1 VNAAIDERRLFNT
14 REEIVAA
21 VPEPKAS
28 SPALGALLQAI
39 CDYLVR
45 FMAFSS
51 ESQPVA
57 VALWIAHTWTIDA
70 FDYTPYLHILSPEKR
85 CGKSRLLDCIGLLAA
100 KPWRVVSP
108 SEAVLFRKIEA
119 DAPTLLLDEADT
131 IFCNGKDDGKEPL
144 RALLNAGFER
154 LAKIPRCVGPNNELR
169 EFAVFSAKALAGI
182 GKLPD
187 TVSDR
192 CIPIRLVRR
201 AQNEGVERFRRREA
215 DAIASTTRDAL
226 AQWSGLEHTRAT
238 LRDARPDIPD
248 QLGDRQTDICEP
260 LLAVADLAGDGWPE
274 RARNALTKLC
284 TGEIEED
291 ESLGVKL
298 LRTIRTIFEASSADK
313 IASREL
319 LDALVST
326 DDDGPWAAWW
336 ERDLADNNTRGPAAK
351 LARLLKPY
359 DIRARGIRL
368 DDGATPKGYRE
379 EDFQEAWKRY
389 CPPKTP

>member
-1 VNAAIDERRLFNT
+1 MSAVQLADTWVEIDE
-14 REEIVAA
+14 
-21 VPEPKAS
+21 PEACLPSLEAT
-28 SPALGALLQAI
+28 LQSI
-39 CDYLVR
+39 CDYLGR

-51 ESQPVA
+51 ESQPLA

-100 KPWRVVSP
+100 NPWRVVSP

-119 DAPTLLLDEADT
+119 DAPTLLLDEVDT
-131 IFCNGKDDGKEPL
+131 IFCGGKDDGKEPL

-154 LAKIPRCVGPNNELR
+154 RAKIPRCVGPNNELR
-169 EFAVFSAKALAGI
+169 EFAVFGAKALAGI

-187 TVSDR
+187 TISDR

-201 AQNEGVERFRRREA
+201 AANETVERFRRREA
-215 DAIASTTRDAL
+215 ESIASATRDAL
-226 AQWSGLEHTRAT
+226 AQWSGLQYTRAT

-260 LLAVADLAGDGWPE
+260 LLAIADLAGDGWPE
-274 RARNALTKLC
+274 RARNALIKLFA
-284 TGEIEED
+284 GEIEED
-291 ESLGVKL
+291 ESSGVKL
-298 LRTIRTIFEASSADK
+298 LRAIRPIFEADGADK
-313 IASREL
+313 MASREL
-319 LDALVST
+319 LDALVSS
-326 DDDGPWAAWW
+326 DDDGPWAGWW

-359 DIRARGIRL
+359 DIRARVIRL
-368 DDGATPKGYRE
+368 DDGTTPRGYRV
-379 EDFQEAWKRY
+379 EDFEEAWTRY
-389 CPPKTP
+389 CPLKPAGECNNAT